1 MGLFGAKSFVG
12 LDIGSH
18 EIKVVELVP
27 AGSRYRVLHMGS
39 ADTPPGAVKEG
50 AVVEPQGLG
59 VAIRQ
64 AVGKAGIK
72 PGRVVSAVG
81 GQAVIVREL
90 KLPPMPE
97 DELKQAARFEAE
109 RYVPYGVRE
118 VNMDFDIIG
127 ETTED
132 NQRRIV
138 VLLVAAKREIVDKHV
153 QALEAGGLRPFVLD
167 VESFAVIRALDAQAQ
182 AGAPVPTGAQAPA
195 GAGGA
200 ATVFVDLGAETSDI
214 VITEGGQL
222 RLTRNINIGGDGL
235 TKAIA
240 TRLDMEFQSAAQVKE
255 EKGIVVLEGEPA
267 PDDRTVM
274 ALHEAMLP
282 ILGDLAT
289 EIRRSMD
296 YFQTRWRDSRVGR
309 VLLSGGTARLG
320 NLDRFLSLELGV
332 ETVVGDPFAGCD
344 VSERVLPAEQRKQV
358 GPAMATAVGLALRGT
373 VER

>member
-1 MGLFGAKSFVG
+1 MGLFGSKTFVG
-12 LDIGSH
+12 LDVGSH
-18 EIKVVELVP
+18 AIKVVELAP
-27 AGSRYRVLHMGS
+27 AGAEYRILHAATGDS
-39 ADTPPGAVKEG
+39 PPGALKEG

-59 VAIRQ
+59 LAIRQ
-64 AVGKAGIK
+64 VLSKAGIK

-90 KLPPMPE
+90 KLPPMSE

-109 RYVPYGVRE
+109 RYIPYGVRE
-118 VNMDFDIIG
+118 VNMDFDVIG
-127 ETTED
+127 ETTEE
-132 NQRRIV
+132 NQRKIV
-138 VLLVAAKREIVDKHV
+138 VLLVAARREIVDKHI
-153 QALEAGGLRPFVLD
+153 QALEAAGVEPFVLD
-167 VESFAVIRALDAQAQ
+167 VESFAVIRALDAQAR
-182 AGAPVPTGAQAPA
+182 AGAD
-195 GAGGA
+195 GA
-200 ATVFVDLGAETSDI
+200 ATVFVDLGGETTDI

-222 RLTRNINIGGDGL
+222 RLTRNINVGGDSL

-255 EKGIVVLEGEPA
+255 EKGVVLLEGETL
-267 PDDRTVM
+267 PDDRTVL
-274 ALHEAMLP
+274 ALHDAMLP

-296 YFQTRWRDSRVGR
+296 YFQTRWRESKVGR
-309 VLLSGGTARLG
+309 VVLSGGTARLT

-332 ETVVGDPFAGCD
+332 ETVVGDPFVQCD
-344 VSERVLPAEQRKQV
+344 VGERVLPAEQRKRI

>member
-1 MGLFGAKSFVG
+1 MALFGAKSFVG

-18 EIKVVELVP
+18 EIKVVELGP
-27 AGSRYRVLHMGS
+27 AGGRFRVLHMGS

-97 DELKQAARFEAE
+97 EELKQAARFEAE
-109 RYVPYGVRE
+109 RYIPYGVRE

-127 ETTED
+127 ETTEE

-138 VLLVAAKREIVDKHV
+138 VLLVAARKEVVDKHV
-153 QALEAGGLRPFVLD
+153 QALEAGGLAPFVLD

-182 AGAPVPTGAQAPA
+182 ATASPQAQGTAP
-195 GAGGA
+195 GA

-240 TRLDMEFQSAAQVKE
+240 TRLDMEFQSAAQVKA
-255 EKGIVVLEGEPA
+255 EKGVVVLEGEPA

-289 EIRRSMD
+289 EVRRSMD
-296 YFQTRWRDSRVGR
+296 YFQTRWRESRVGR
-309 VLLSGGTARLG
+309 VVLSGGTARLT

-332 ETVVGDPFAGCD
+332 ETVIGDPFVQCEVG
-344 VSERVLPAEQRKQV
+344 ERVLPAAQRKQV